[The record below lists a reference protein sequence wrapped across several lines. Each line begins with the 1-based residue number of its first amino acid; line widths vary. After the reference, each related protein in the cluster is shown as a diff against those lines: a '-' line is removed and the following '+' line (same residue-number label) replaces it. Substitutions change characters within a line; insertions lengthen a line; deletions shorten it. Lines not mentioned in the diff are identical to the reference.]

1 MNGIAKR
8 YDKIASRWYSVKT
21 PRIISWL
28 LIGAF
33 VTGFV
38 LAELSRRNYG
48 WIELKI
54 PNHFFAIDL
63 AFTILLVVEV
73 IGLIFE
79 FPRSVADSVGKQFE
93 VLSIILLRSAFKE
106 FSNFGEP
113 LTWSGDTLAI
123 YRMMADAFG
132 ALVIFFLIGIFY
144 RLQKHRAITED
155 RDDQDRFVM
164 MKKSMA
170 LALLGFF
177 IYFGVRDIFHF
188 FISTKFTSSLND
200 FYTVLIFADVLLL
213 LYSLRFTT
221 RYVNIFR
228 YSSFAF
234 AAILIRISLS
244 APPFINVVIGIS
256 AGMFVLALTYAYNYI
271 RATPQ

>member
-1 MNGIAKR
+1 M
-8 YDKIASRWYSVKT
+8 
-21 PRIISWL
+21 
-28 LIGAF
+28 
-33 VTGFV
+33 
-38 LAELSRRNYG
+38 
-48 WIELKI
+48 
-54 PNHFFAIDL
+54 

-155 RDDQDRFVM
+155 RDGQDRFVM

-170 LALLGFF
+170 LALFGFF

-234 AAILIRISLS
+234 AAILIRVSLS